1 MRSPSKENCD
11 AANSKSRPREAS
23 RVDTWIVFAKPVLTD
38 ESNRSERALNS
49 VATLAPT
56 IAFALVV
63 VFGWGHWLNATDAI
77 VFLILWLVSGFGV
90 TVGLHRLLTHRSFK
104 TYRWL
109 RYFWAWAGAMSLEG
123 PLIQWVATHRKHHSF
138 SDHDGDPH
146 SPHGH
151 GDGVSG
157 AVKGLWHA
165 HIGWL
170 LNADAAAPAE
180 RYAPD
185 LLDDA
190 GMRFISDH
198 YLLWVLLSLVI
209 VPGALGLAI
218 GGPAA
223 ILGAILWGGIL
234 RVFWLH
240 HITYCINS
248 ICHRFGRSRFATD
261 DGSRNVF
268 WLAPFTFG
276 ESWHNNH
283 HAFPTSALHGLSW
296 AEQLGDFSGLLIRAM
311 GRLGLAWDVV
321 HPSDER
327 QTAKLQTSHT

>member
-1 MRSPSKENCD
+1 
-11 AANSKSRPREAS
+11 
-23 RVDTWIVFAKPVLTD
+23 
-38 ESNRSERALNS
+38 LNS

-63 VFGWGHWLNATDAI
+63 GLGWGHWLNADDAI
-77 VFLILWLVSGFGV
+77 VFFILWAVSGFGV
-90 TVGLHRLLTHRSFK
+90 TIGLHRLLTHRSFK

-109 RYFWAWAGAMSLEG
+109 RYLWAWAGAMSLEG
-123 PLIQWVATHRKHHSF
+123 PLIQWVATHRKHHNF

-151 GDGVSG
+151 GEGFVG
-157 AVKGLWHA
+157 ALKGLWHA

-170 LNADAAAPAE
+170 LNLDDAAPAE

-185 LLDDA
+185 LLEDP

-198 YLLWVLLSLVI
+198 YLLWVLLSLAV
-209 VPGALGLAI
+209 VPGLLGLAI
-218 GGPAA
+218 GGVGA
-223 ILGAILWGGIL
+223 IPGAILWGGIM

-240 HITYCINS
+240 HVTYSINS
-248 ICHRFGRSRFATD
+248 VCHFYGRSRFATK

-283 HAFPTSALHGLSW
+283 HAFPTSAFHGLRWYEFDPS
-296 AEQLGDFSGLLIRAM
+296 AIIIKGM
-311 GRLGLAWDVV
+311 RLTHLAWDVIS
-321 HPSDER
+321 PTSQR
-327 QTAKLQTSHT
+327 QLAKLQTQ